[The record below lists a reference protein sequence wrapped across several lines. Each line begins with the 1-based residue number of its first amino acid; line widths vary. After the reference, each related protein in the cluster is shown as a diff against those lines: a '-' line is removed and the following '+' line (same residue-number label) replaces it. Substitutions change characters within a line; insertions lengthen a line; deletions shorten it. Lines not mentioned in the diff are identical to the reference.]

1 MEPKLTIDDRHPA
14 MVAERISNK
23 YRVPAW
29 VLLPS
34 TFKTH
39 RSHIHWAMRREW
51 IQRLWGALS
60 GQKSEKAKQ
69 IRELTG
75 YTKEEVA
82 IINNRYKRIKH
93 LLREDL
99 PLSPPLP

>member
-1 MEPKLTIDDRHPA
+1 MNPLLTIDDRHPA
-14 MVAERISNK
+14 MIAERISSK

-51 IQRLWGALS
+51 V
-60 GQKSEKAKQ
+60 KQ
-69 IRELTG
+69 IRGSLSGSKANRAQQICDLTG
-75 YTKEEVA
+75 YNKKELYT
-82 IINNRYKRIKH
+82 ITDRYNKIKH
-93 LLREDL
+93 LLRED
-99 PLSPPLP
+99 